1 MRGAAAAVV
10 PPATFFTPRHG
21 TGPAVGLANTNGS
34 NVDQGWVHWTAAV
47 DRGDVIP
54 LLSSVA
60 KMQTPAATKYRLIT
74 IDERCYSG
82 HEPSPRRGGPSKLFL
97 LLVFLLSH
105 SSQDKF
111 ELILDSYRII
121 RAWCVRRLRAGCD
134 LRKPK
139 TAFCFFIANNQPRTN
154 TRCAFFIFLR
164 ITRESRPPCSL
175 DTTAHSV
182 RSCAGLQHSSL

>member
-60 KMQTPAATKYRLIT
+60 KMQTPPATKYRLIT

-139 TAFCFFIANNQPRTN
+139 QLFVFSSQITNQEPIPGAHFSFFCE
-154 TRCAFFIFLR
+154 L
-164 ITRESRPPCSL
+164 RESL
-175 DTTAHSV
+175 AHLAPWTRQPTLSGL
-182 RSCAGLQHSSL
+182 AGLQHSSL

>member
-60 KMQTPAATKYRLIT
+60 KMQTPPATKYRLIT

-82 HEPSPRRGGPSKLFL
+82 H
-97 LLVFLLSH
+97 
-105 SSQDKF
+105 
-111 ELILDSYRII
+111 
-121 RAWCVRRLRAGCD
+121 VRRHAGAD
-134 LRKPK
+134 HRNF
-139 TAFCFFIANNQPRTN
+139 FCFLFS
-154 TRCAFFIFLR
+154 FFL
-164 ITRESRPPCSL
+164 
-175 DTTAHSV
+175 TAHRINLS
-182 RSCAGLQHSSL
+182 

>member
-1 MRGAAAAVV
+1 MSHLLHFSLH
-10 PPATFFTPRHG
+10 ATVLAQQWGWQTP
-21 TGPAVGLANTNGS
+21 
-34 NVDQGWVHWTAAV
+34 TAATWIRAGCIGQQRWIV
-47 DRGDVIP
+47 AIP

-60 KMQTPAATKYRLIT
+60 KMQTPPATKYRLIT

-82 HEPSPRRGGPSKLFL
+82 PLLSPRRGGPSKLFL

-121 RAWCVRRLRAGCD
+121 RERGVRRLRAGCD

-175 DTTAHSV
+175 DTTAHRSV
-182 RSCAGLQHSSL
+182 RSCRLAAL

>member
-21 TGPAVGLANTNGS
+21 TGPAVGLANTTGS

-60 KMQTPAATKYRLIT
+60 KMQTPPATKYRLIT

-82 HEPSPRRGGPSKLFL
+82 PLLSPRRGGPSKLFL

-121 RAWCVRRLRAGCD
+121 RERGVRRLRAGCD

-182 RSCAGLQHSSL
+182 RSCRLAAL